1 MLKGCK
7 HYFTMYG
14 VMLCAINSYLQ
25 KLFTQIDAQQQKTIP
40 IVVKQNH
47 IELQNNI
54 QKNQTYQ
61 G

>member
-7 HYFTMYG
+7 HYFTMFG
-14 VMLCAINSYLQ
+14 MMLSAINSYLL
-25 KLFTQIDAQQQKTIP
+25 KFFTQIDAQRQKSIP
-40 IVVKQNH
+40 ITVKQHYITLHHNV
-47 IELQNNI
+47 

>member
-14 VMLCAINSYLQ
+14 MMLCAINSYLQ
-25 KLFTQIDAQQQKTIP
+25 KLFTQIDAQRQKAIP
-40 IVVKQNH
+40 IIVKQTH
-47 IELQNNI
+47 IQLHQNI